1 MKQVHSAGVS
11 LLIAFARL
19 HSEFSKI
26 EAQHDQCRLP
36 GMKMGDSIG
45 LLVGNLLRSS

>member
-36 GMKMGDSIG
+36 GMIKRDLFDLPIG
-45 LLVGNLLRSS
+45 FDRF